1 MKKTLLAALCLLGT
15 SGMTV
20 AGTLNTLSSDNAQLA
35 QSPNNFVTCAKYD
48 AMVDILVNNGGM
60 TQDEANLIKCVE
72 EFNWDWEWSVKTWG
86 YYIHQ
91 DDATTY
97 TLRFKGD
104 HPETAERFK
113 QEIDTALNGGKE
125 ELFQI
130 RIARNQ
136 EFSNTVSIT
145 SVSDIKRVPD
155 SPDED
160 GIRYHWDVT
169 ITTIQEIIEPADN
182 WVGSMNFYKFK
193 MAAY

>member
-1 MKKTLLAALCLLGT
+1 MRKTLLAALCLLGT

-20 AGTLNTLSSDNAQLA
+20 AGTLNTVSSDNAQLA

-72 EFNWDWEWSVKTWG
+72 EFNLDWEWSVNTWG

-104 HPETAERFK
+104 YPETAERFK

-169 ITTIQEIIEPADN
+169 ITTNQEIIEPADN